1 MNNTYYIII
10 GSRRR
15 SNPWMVEDITQIPNE
30 IYYVLESLIY
40 FFKKGVFMW
49 GKDKNLFL
57 CF

>member
-40 FFKKGVFMW
+40 FFLKR
-49 GKDKNLFL
+49 
-57 CF
+57 CFYVR

>member
-40 FFKKGVFMW
+40 FF
-49 GKDKNLFL
+49 
-57 CF
+57 